1 MIDINLHTVL
11 TLNDNKKYIVVS
23 KIQYEG
29 SSYDYLLQLSADC
42 ENVTDQVIIVKE
54 ELEDGK
60 MFILE
65 IEDQKQLDLLVPLF
79 CKQLES
85 Q

>member
-42 ENVTDQVIIVKE
+42 ENVTDQVVIVKE

-65 IEDQKQLDLLVPLF
+65 IEDQNQLDLLVPLF
-79 CKQLES
+79 CKQLEA